1 MQHAN
6 GENLYDIKYQ
16 VVIHLDAPNTSIWID
31 LRPGGDVMTTALQ
44 AADFFISAAKAENRS
59 GQMTNMKVNKLV
71 YFAQA
76 ASLQKRGKP
85 LFTDKIEAWDHGPV
99 VYNVYEQFKP
109 YGRKGISEQSSPD
122 AAESIS
128 GDDIDLLAEV
138 SLGLGGKTASQLR
151 NRSHRE
157 DGPWCQTMKK
167 HVRGAEIDLNLIKDW
182 VKKHPVLPD
191 ADSDNDVLM
200 ATLNEDGEVVVP
212 AGWQF

>member
-1 MQHAN
+1 
-6 GENLYDIKYQ
+6 
-16 VVIHLDAPNTSIWID
+16 
-31 LRPGGDVMTTALQ
+31 MTTALQ

-59 GQMTNMKVNKLV
+59 DQMTNMKVNKLV

-85 LFTDKIEAWDHGPV
+85 LFADKIEAWDHGPV

-109 YGRKGISEQSSPD
+109 YGRKGISEQSSPG

-128 GDDIDLLAEV
+128 GEDIDLLADVYVE
-138 SLGLGGKTASQLR
+138 LGDETASQLR
-151 NRSHRE
+151 KRSHRE
-157 DGPWCQTMKK
+157 DSPWFQTMEK
-167 HVRGAEIDLNLIKDW
+167 HVRGAEIDVNLIKDW

-191 ADSDNDVLM
+191 ADSDDDVLM
-200 ATLNEDGEVVVP
+200 ATLNENGEVVVP